1 MIVAE
6 LKNENMAMNIS
17 IFVFV
22 LMLKQTLLN
31 IVLSRNKI
39 GNKTYVGWDFG
50 VAHEFFLFFILKEVG
65 SGRWGVLQIQT

>member
-50 VAHEFFLFFILKEVG
+50 VAHEFFSLFYFERG
-65 SGRWGVLQIQT
+65 G